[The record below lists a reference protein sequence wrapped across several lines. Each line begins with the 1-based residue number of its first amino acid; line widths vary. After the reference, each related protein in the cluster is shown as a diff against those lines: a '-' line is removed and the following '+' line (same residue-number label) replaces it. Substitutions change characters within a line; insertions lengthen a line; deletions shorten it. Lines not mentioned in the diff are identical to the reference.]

1 MEGYDLGVQSLPLGL
16 TGFRAR
22 PNFRLATARG
32 HLGGKVPQESPPPT
46 RAIDIEV
53 AARQTAEAVDAAWAA
68 LEVVGKTLTGRA
80 NAWMDPAARP
90 RREVTTLASPAQ
102 VAARAKAKA
111 KRAARR
117 AGVIPLNYGGPVHFL

>member
-1 MEGYDLGVQSLPLGL
+1 MPWHVCAVLLRRPGLQTTLP
-16 TGFRAR
+16 
-22 PNFRLATARG
+22 
-32 HLGGKVPQESPPPT
+32 V
-46 RAIDIEV
+46 
-53 AARQTAEAVDAAWAA
+53 QTAEAVDAAWAA